1 MDFVA
6 IDFET
11 ANSNMTSACSL
22 GIAVVK
28 NNCILQVKEWYI
40 KPTPFY
46 FNYFNTQ
53 IHGISEADVADCLAF
68 NELWNDILPYFEG
81 NTLVAHNAPF
91 DMTVLKQLVNYYGL
105 DAPCFEYFCSC
116 ALSRKTWRSLDN
128 HKLSTV
134 CEHLSIDL
142 EHHNAASDAAGCA
155 QIVLNAKDFL
165 SKSNRNIE
173 SHIRLSKIVY

>member
-11 ANSNMTSACSL
+11 ANGNMTSACSL

-28 NNCILQVKEWYI
+28 DNRIIQVKEWYI

-53 IHGISEADVADCLAF
+53 IHGISEADVADCPAF
-68 NELWNDILPYFEG
+68 NELWNEILPYFEG

-91 DMTVLKQLVNYYGL
+91 DMTVLKQLIAHYGL
-105 DAPCFEYFCSC
+105 GAPCFDYFCSC
-116 ALSRKTWRSLDN
+116 ALSRKTWRNLDN
-128 HKLSTV
+128 HKLNTV
-134 CEHLSIDL
+134 CEHLHIDL
-142 EHHNAASDAAGCA
+142 AHHNAASDAAGCA
-155 QIVLNAKDFL
+155 QIVLSAVEYF
-165 SKSNRNIE
+165 SKSNKKIE
-173 SHIRLSKIVY
+173 SNIRYGKIIY

>member
-28 NNCILQVKEWYI
+28 NNCITQVKEWYI

-53 IHGISEADVADCLAF
+53 IHGISEADVADCPAF
-68 NELWNDILPYFEG
+68 NELWNDILPYFKG
-81 NTLVAHNAPF
+81 NVLVAHNSF
-91 DMTVLKQLVNYYGL
+91 
-105 DAPCFEYFCSC
+105 
-116 ALSRKTWRSLDN
+116 
-128 HKLSTV
+128 
-134 CEHLSIDL
+134 
-142 EHHNAASDAAGCA
+142 
-155 QIVLNAKDFL
+155 
-165 SKSNRNIE
+165 
-173 SHIRLSKIVY
+173 